1 MSRKPETTLAVS
13 TIVSNLMLG
22 IMFYFSLNLYSVIK
36 NRRGNTKY
44 ECSIWELYVRAQED
58 FG

>member
-1 MSRKPETTLAVS
+1 
-13 TIVSNLMLG
+13 
-22 IMFYFSLNLYSVIK
+22 MFYFSLNLYSVIK

>member
-1 MSRKPETTLAVS
+1 
-13 TIVSNLMLG
+13 
-22 IMFYFSLNLYSVIK
+22 MFYFSLNLYSVIK

-44 ECSIWELYVRAQED
+44 ECSKSELYVRAQED